1 MRKWQKLNKME
12 KGSIL
17 FIGSIILASSCFCG
31 YMVYAD
37 KQKQQEVHGAEQ
49 VVVANQN
56 MLKGNGKIVAELN
69 SLMNSKGYLN
79 KGITQEDISK
89 LVDKIEASYSAVKSV
104 ENKLHDKKTL
114 NKYKSSYEAEKQLI
128 ERLRK
133 KFLIQQSVN
142 KMFESK
148 DNKVSI
154 VGSEVNKE
162 LSIIKNVDDKKIEW
176 NQKELATLPNDEWKN
191 AVITLIGAIKTQKQ
205 QTNEAVNLVDGLFDK
220 EKPKP
225 DVSNENYD
233 KAKSAVDK
241 VKNEEIKKELVGK
254 LEQVK
259 KLLDEHAKKEV
270 QEQETK
276 QEQAN
281 NTVEASGNLEA
292 VEEASDVKESVQEQA
307 QSEVVTPAEAGTVAE
322 NNGTEATGGYSAP
335 VATPQAP
342 QNTGSQG
349 TGAGATQPQQ
359 SQASNNST
367 GQIQGQQ
374 VPYQNNY
381 EGTRYGSYE
390 EADKAGEA
398 YLQKNSGYY
407 GVEGELD
414 LSTGEPAGDCWLT
427 TGNN

>member
-1 MRKWQKLNKME
+1 MKKWKKLNKME

-176 NQKELATLPNDEWKN
+176 NQKELATLP
-191 AVITLIGAIKTQKQ
+191 
-205 QTNEAVNLVDGLFDK
+205 
-220 EKPKP
+220 
-225 DVSNENYD
+225 
-233 KAKSAVDK
+233 
-241 VKNEEIKKELVGK
+241 
-254 LEQVK
+254 
-259 KLLDEHAKKEV
+259 
-270 QEQETK
+270 
-276 QEQAN
+276 
-281 NTVEASGNLEA
+281 
-292 VEEASDVKESVQEQA
+292 
-307 QSEVVTPAEAGTVAE
+307 
-322 NNGTEATGGYSAP
+322 
-335 VATPQAP
+335 
-342 QNTGSQG
+342 
-349 TGAGATQPQQ
+349 
-359 SQASNNST
+359 
-367 GQIQGQQ
+367 
-374 VPYQNNY
+374 
-381 EGTRYGSYE
+381 
-390 EADKAGEA
+390 
-398 YLQKNSGYY
+398 
-407 GVEGELD
+407 
-414 LSTGEPAGDCWLT
+414 
-427 TGNN
+427 